1 MHARRNDLFEVL
13 NVIQARPEFSGQDIV
28 TMARFRTGPGD
39 LRTYVQ
45 QRIDQL
51 EHQSSIDAV
60 TACLRSIND
69 RNGQIAA

>member
-13 NVIQARPEFSGQDIV
+13 AVIQARPEFAGQDII

-39 LRTYVQ
+39 LRQYVQ
-45 QRIDQL
+45 QRVGQL

-60 TACLRSIND
+60 TACLRAINA